1 MDIRNKLYPYPVLQA
16 GSDDYVKSKFDFDME
31 LTRDGQYFL
40 LQADFRLTNKK
51 IAELIAQEKA
61 EYVLRIECPAT
72 FYRTILRFSEQSDSV
87 RIPAG
92 YLGGKMS
99 VSSFIVVRCELKN
112 YRNYDFNIDYSNIG
126 FDLDK
131 GNLLAIG
138 PKQNVEIGREKDELV
153 QMPSI
158 FTMYR
163 IETTE
168 DIGFE
173 PELYSDKIRI
183 GMNIAIY
190 EKYSVFANS
199 SLRDEVNL
207 PMLLPTLVYVF
218 DEMKYA
224 GIEEF
229 ENYKWFVSL
238 RSALKMYSMTL
249 SNDLL
254 EEKSSIF
261 LAQKIL
267 GMPLGKALD
276 SIKKAIEPSEED

>member
-72 FYRTILRFSEQSDSV
+72 FYRTILRFSKPSDSV
-87 RIPAG
+87 RIPTG
-92 YLGGKMS
+92 YLDGKIS
-99 VSSFIVVRCELKN
+99 VSSFIVAKYELKN

-138 PKQNVEIGREKDELV
+138 PKENRTIGRSVDELV

-158 FTMYR
+158 FTLYR
-163 IETTE
+163 TETTE
-168 DIGFE
+168 DTGFE
-173 PELYSDKIRI
+173 PEIYSDKIRI
-183 GMNIAIY
+183 GMNIADY
-190 EKYSVFANS
+190 ESYSIFVNS
-199 SLRDEVNL
+199 GLRSTVNL
-207 PMLLPTLVYVF
+207 CVLLPTLVYVF
-218 DEMKYA
+218 DEMKHA

-229 ENYKWFVSL
+229 ESFKWFVSL
-238 RSALKMYSMTL
+238 QSALKMYSMNL

-254 EEKSSIF
+254 EEKSPIF
-261 LAQKIL
+261 LAQKVL
-267 GMPLGKALD
+267 GMPLATALD
-276 SIKKAIEPSEED
+276 SIKKAVEPSEED